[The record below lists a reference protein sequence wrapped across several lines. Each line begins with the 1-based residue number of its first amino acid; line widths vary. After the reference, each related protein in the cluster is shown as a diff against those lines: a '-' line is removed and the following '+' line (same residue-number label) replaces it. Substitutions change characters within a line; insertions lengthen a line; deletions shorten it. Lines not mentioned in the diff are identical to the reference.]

1 LKLKL
6 IEKILPL
13 IGIINKLHSKSVI
26 GVHMKNNKEN
36 GWAVLKRLIAYIKEF
51 KLALFGGIV
60 GMVGYAVVDMT
71 LIWSLQPLIDDGFTG
86 KDPSVLEMM
95 PYFVVIVIAFRG
107 LSAFLS
113 SYCMA
118 WVGTHVVMKLQRQ
131 LFAQL
136 ILLPIS
142 FFDKTNTGDLLSKIT
157 YDATQVSNAASNAL
171 VKIFREGATVIGLV
185 CLMFYQSWQL
195 SLVFFVVAP
204 IVGIAINIVSKRFR
218 KISKNLQN
226 AMGLV
231 TTSSEQMLKGH
242 KEVLMFGGQKIENKK
257 FEKVSNTVR
266 TQNMKMAS
274 ANAISVPVIQTIA
287 SFALAFV
294 LYLATFPEIMD
305 SLSSGT
311 FVVIISSMMALMKP
325 IKNVTQVNNEIQK
338 GISASTSL
346 FDMLDMTKAKDEGR
360 YEVERVKGKITIDD
374 ITFTYPTAE
383 NPALNQV
390 SFEVLPGQSVALV
403 GRSGSGKSTIAN
415 LLTRFY
421 DIDSGVIS
429 LDDIN
434 IEEYSLSSL
443 RNQVAIVSQ
452 NVHLFN
458 DTIANNIAYASEGK
472 FTEQDIITAATTAH
486 AMEFIESFP
495 EGLNTVIGENG
506 AMLSGGQR
514 QRLAIA
520 RALLRDAPIL
530 ILDEATSAL
539 DTESERHIQAAL
551 DELQKNRTSIV
562 IAHRLST
569 IEHADKILVID
580 HGKVVESGT
589 HSQLIAKG
597 AIYHSLSQ
605 MQASGDL

>member
-1 LKLKL
+1 MT
-6 IEKILPL
+6 E
-13 IGIINKLHSKSVI
+13 
-26 GVHMKNNKEN
+26 NKEN
-36 GWAVLKRLIAYIKEF
+36 GWSILKRLVSYIKEF
-51 KLALFGGIV
+51 KLALFGGII
-60 GMVGYAVVDMT
+60 GMIGYAAVDMA

-95 PYFVVIVIAFRG
+95 PYFVVIVIGLRG
-107 LSAFLS
+107 VSAFLS

-131 LFAQL
+131 LFSQL

-157 YDATQVSNAASNAL
+157 YDASQVSNAASNAL

-185 CLMFYQSWQL
+185 GLMFYQSWQL

-204 IVGIAINIVSKRFR
+204 IVGIAISIVSKRFR

-242 KEVLMFGGQKIENKK
+242 KEVLMFGGQKVENEK
-257 FEKVSNTVR
+257 FKKVSNTVR
-266 TQNMKMAS
+266 SQNMKMAS

-294 LYLATFPEIMD
+294 LYLATFPQIMD
-305 SLSSGT
+305 TLSSGT

-346 FDMLDMTKAKDEGR
+346 FNMLDMTQAKDEGT
-360 YEVERVKGKITIDD
+360 YDAERVKGDISIDN
-374 ITFTYPTAE
+374 IVFTYPTAE
-383 NPALNQV
+383 KPALNQV
-390 SFEVLPGQSVALV
+390 SFEVKSGQSVALV

-421 DIDSGVIS
+421 DIDSGVIR
-429 LDDIN
+429 LDGKN
-434 IEEYSLSSL
+434 IEEYRLTSL
-443 RNQVAIVSQ
+443 RSQVAIVSQ

-472 FTEQDIITAATTAH
+472 FSEQDIIDAATTAH
-486 AMEFIESFP
+486 AMEFINGFP
-495 EGLNTVIGENG
+495 DGLNTIIGENG

-539 DTESERHIQAAL
+539 DTESERHIQSAL

-569 IEHADKILVID
+569 IEHADQILVID
-580 HGKVVESGT
+580 HGKIVEQGT
-589 HSQLIAKG
+589 HAELLAQGK
-597 AIYHSLSQ
+597 IYHSLNQ
-605 MQASGDL
+605 MQASGEL

>member
-1 LKLKL
+1 MKKN
-6 IEKILPL
+6 E
-13 IGIINKLHSKSVI
+13 GKSWPI
-26 GVHMKNNKEN
+26 F
-36 GWAVLKRLIAYIKEF
+36 KRLIGYVKGY
-51 KLALFGGIV
+51 KLALGVGII
-60 GMVGYAVVDMT
+60 GMIGYAAVDML
-71 LIWSLQPLIDDGFTG
+71 LIWSLQPLIDNGFTG
-86 KDPSVLEMM
+86 KDPSILEMM
-95 PYFVVIVIAFRG
+95 PYFVVIVIALRG
-107 LSAFLS
+107 LAAFLS

-118 WVGTHVVMKLQRQ
+118 WIGNNVVMKLQRQ
-131 LFAQL
+131 LFSQL
-136 ILLPIS
+136 LALPIS

-157 YDATQVSNAASNAL
+157 YDASQVSNAASSAL
-171 VKIFREGATVIGLV
+171 VKIFREGASVIGLV
-185 CLMFYQSWQL
+185 ILMFYQSWQL
-195 SLVFFVVAP
+195 SLVFFVVGP
-204 IVGIAINIVSKRFR
+204 IVGFAISVVSKRFR

-242 KEVLMFGGQKIENKK
+242 KEVLMFGGQRIENKK
-257 FEKVSNTVR
+257 FEQVSNTVR
-266 TQNMKMAS
+266 AQNMKMAS
-274 ANAISVPVIQTIA
+274 ANAISVPVIQSVA
-287 SFALAFV
+287 SLALAFV
-294 LYLATFPEIMD
+294 LFLATYPQIMN

-325 IKNVTQVNNEIQK
+325 IKSVTQVNNQIQK
-338 GISASTSL
+338 GLAASTSI
-346 FDMLDMTKAKDEGR
+346 FTMLDMNVAKDDGEH
-360 YEVERVKGKITIDD
+360 EVQRVKGD
-374 ITFTYPTAE
+374 ICIENIIFTYPTADQ
-383 NPALNQV
+383 PALNNV
-390 SFEVLPGQSVALV
+390 SFDVKAGQSVALV

-421 DIDSGVIS
+421 DIDSGAIK
-429 LDDIN
+429 LDGKN
-434 IEEYSLSSL
+434 IEDYSLSCL
-443 RNQVAIVSQ
+443 RQQVAIVSQ

-472 FTEQDIITAATTAH
+472 FSEQDIINAAKTAH
-486 AMEFIESFP
+486 AMEFIEGFP
-495 EGLNTVIGENG
+495 DGLNTVIGENG

-569 IEHADKILVID
+569 IEHADQILVID
-580 HGKVVESGT
+580 QGKVVESGT
-589 HSQLIAKG
+589 HSELLAQE

-605 MQASGDL
+605 MQAAGEL

>member
-1 LKLKL
+1 
-6 IEKILPL
+6 
-13 IGIINKLHSKSVI
+13 
-26 GVHMKNNKEN
+26 MKQNKEN
-36 GWAVLKRLIAYIKEF
+36 GLAVLKRLVSYLKEF

-60 GMVGYAVVDMT
+60 GMIGYAVVDMA

-86 KDPSVLEMM
+86 KDPSILAMM
-95 PYFVVIVIAFRG
+95 PIFVLVVIAFRG
-107 LSAFLS
+107 LAAFLS

-118 WVGTHVVMKLQRQ
+118 WVGTHIVMKLQRQ

-157 YDATQVSNAASNAL
+157 YDASQVSNAASSAL

-204 IVGIAINIVSKRFR
+204 VVGIAISIVSKRFR

-274 ANAISVPVIQTIA
+274 ANAISVPIIQTIA

-294 LYLATFPEIMD
+294 LYLATFPQIMD

-346 FDMLDMTKAKDEGR
+346 FNMLDMTVAKDEGT
-360 YEVERVKGKITIDD
+360 YEVDRVKGDISIND

-383 NPALNQV
+383 RAALENV
-390 SFEVLPGQSVALV
+390 SFEVKAGQSVALV

-421 DIDSGVIS
+421 DIDSGEIA
-429 LDDIN
+429 LDGKN

-458 DTIANNIAYASEGK
+458 DTIANNIAYASEDK
-472 FTEQDIITAATTAH
+472 FTEQDIIDAATTAH
-486 AMEFIESFP
+486 AMEFINSFP
-495 EGLNTVIGENG
+495 EGLNTIIGENG

-569 IEHADKILVID
+569 IEHADQILVID
-580 HGKVVESGT
+580 QGKVVEKGT
-589 HSQLIAKG
+589 HAELLAHG
-597 AIYHSLSQ
+597 AIYYNLNQ
-605 MQASGDL
+605 MQAAGDL

>member
-1 LKLKL
+1 
-6 IEKILPL
+6 
-13 IGIINKLHSKSVI
+13 
-26 GVHMKNNKEN
+26 MKNKEEN
-36 GWAVLKRLIAYIKEF
+36 GYLVFKRLLGYIKEF
-51 KLALFGGIV
+51 KVALAFGIV
-60 GMVGYAVVDMT
+60 GMVGYAAVDML

-86 KDPSVLEMM
+86 KDPSVMQLM
-95 PYFVVIVIAFRG
+95 PYFVIVVIALRG
-107 LSAFLS
+107 LAAFLS

-118 WVGTHVVMKLQRQ
+118 WVGTHIVMKLQRQ
-131 LFAQL
+131 LFSQL
-136 ILLPIS
+136 IALPIS

-157 YDATQVSNAASNAL
+157 YDANQVSNAASSAM

-185 CLMFYQSWQL
+185 ALMFYQSWQL

-242 KEVLMFGGQKIENKK
+242 KEVLMFGGQELENKK

-266 TQNMKMAS
+266 SQNMKMAS
-274 ANAISVPVIQTIA
+274 ANAISVPVIQSIA
-287 SFALAFV
+287 SLALAFV
-294 LYLATFPEIMD
+294 LYLATYPEIMNT
-305 SLSSGT
+305 LSSGT

-325 IKNVTQVNNEIQK
+325 IKSVTQVNNEIQK
-338 GISASTSL
+338 GISASSSL
-346 FDMLDMTKAKDEGR
+346 FTMLDMTVAKDDGT
-360 YEVERVKGKITIDD
+360 YEVERAKGDISIDN
-374 ITFTYPTAE
+374 IVFTYPTAE
-383 NPALNQV
+383 QPALRKV
-390 SFEVLPGQSVALV
+390 SFNVKSGQSVALV

-421 DIDSGVIS
+421 DIDSGEIK
-429 LDDIN
+429 LDGKN
-434 IEEYSLSSL
+434 IEEYSLKSL

-472 FTEQDIITAATTAH
+472 FTEQDIINAATTAH
-486 AMEFIESFP
+486 AMEFIEGFP
-495 EGLNTVIGENG
+495 DGLNTVIGENG

-569 IEHADKILVID
+569 IEHADQILVID
-580 HGKVVESGT
+580 QGQVVEQGT
-589 HSQLIAKG
+589 HTELLAQGK
-597 AIYHSLSQ
+597 IYHSLNQ
-605 MQASGDL
+605 MQASGEL

>member
-1 LKLKL
+1 
-6 IEKILPL
+6 
-13 IGIINKLHSKSVI
+13 
-26 GVHMKNNKEN
+26 MKNEKDN
-36 GWAVLKRLIAYIKEF
+36 GWAVLKRLVSYVKEF
-51 KLALFGGIV
+51 KVALLGGII
-60 GMVGYAVVDMT
+60 GMIGYALVDMA
-71 LIWSLQPLIDDGFTG
+71 LIWSLKPLIDNGFTG

-95 PYFVVIVIAFRG
+95 PYFVVIVIAIRG
-107 LSAFLS
+107 VSAFLS

-118 WVGTHVVMKLQRQ
+118 WVGTNVVMKLQRQ

-157 YDATQVSNAASNAL
+157 YDASQVSNAASNAL

-185 CLMFYQSWQL
+185 ALMFYQSWQL
-195 SLVFFVVAP
+195 SLVFFVVGPFVA
-204 IVGIAINIVSKRFR
+204 IAISIVSKRFR

-242 KEVLMFGGQKIENKK
+242 KEVLMFGGQKLENEK
-257 FEKVSNTVR
+257 FRRVSNTVR

-294 LYLATFPEIMD
+294 LYLATYPQIMD
-305 SLSSGT
+305 TLSSGT

-325 IKNVTQVNNEIQK
+325 IKNVTQINNEIQK
-338 GISASTSL
+338 GISASHSL
-346 FDMLDMTKAKDEGR
+346 FAMLDMTKAKDEGK
-360 YEVERVKGKITIDD
+360 YEVERVKGDITIDN
-374 ITFTYPTAE
+374 IIFTYPTAE
-383 NPALNQV
+383 KPALNKV
-390 SFEVLPGQSVALV
+390 SFEVKEGQSVALV

-421 DIDSGVIS
+421 DIDSGEIR
-429 LDDIN
+429 LDGKN
-434 IEEYSLSSL
+434 IEDYSLSSL

-472 FTEQDIITAATTAH
+472 FTEQDIIDAATTAH
-486 AMEFIESFP
+486 AMEFIEGFP
-495 EGLNTVIGENG
+495 EGLNTIIGENG

-569 IEHADKILVID
+569 IEHADQILVID
-580 HGKVVESGT
+580 HGQVVERGT
-589 HSQLIAKG
+589 HAELITQGK
-597 AIYHSLSQ
+597 IYHSLSQ
-605 MQASGDL
+605 MQASGEL

>member
-1 LKLKL
+1 
-6 IEKILPL
+6 
-13 IGIINKLHSKSVI
+13 
-26 GVHMKNNKEN
+26 MKEN
-36 GWAVLKRLIAYIKEF
+36 IERKESGWEVLKRLIGYVKEF

-60 GMVGYAVVDMT
+60 GMIGYAVVDML
-71 LIWSLQPLIDDGFTG
+71 LIWSLKPLLDDGFTG
-86 KDPSVLEMM
+86 KDPSILQMM
-95 PYFVVIVIAFRG
+95 PIFVIVIIAIRG
-107 LSAFLS
+107 VSAFLS

-131 LFAQL
+131 LFSQL

-142 FFDKTNTGDLLSKIT
+142 FYDKTNTGDLISKIT
-157 YDATQVSNAASNAL
+157 YDANQVSNAASNAL
-171 VKIFREGATVIGLV
+171 VKIFREGATVISLV
-185 CLMFYQSWQL
+185 GLMFYQSWQL

-204 IVGIAINIVSKRFR
+204 FVAVAITIVSKRFR
-218 KISKNLQN
+218 AISKNLQN

-242 KEVLMFGGQKIENKK
+242 KEVLMFGGQEVENEK
-257 FEKVSNTVR
+257 FRKVSNIVR
-266 TQNMKMAS
+266 SQNMKMAS
-274 ANAISVPVIQTIA
+274 ANAISVPVIQTVA

-325 IKNVTQVNNEIQK
+325 LKNVTQINNDIQK
-338 GISASTSL
+338 GISASYSL
-346 FDMLDMTKAKDEGR
+346 FDMLDMTTAKDEGTHV
-360 YEVERVKGKITIDD
+360 VERVKGD
-374 ITFTYPTAE
+374 ISINNVLFTYPTADK
-383 NPALNQV
+383 PALDNV
-390 SFEVLPGQSVALV
+390 SFTVKEGQSVALV

-421 DIDSGVIS
+421 DIDSGEIT
-429 LDDIN
+429 LDGKN
-434 IEEYSLSSL
+434 IEEYTLSSL

-458 DTIANNIAYASEGK
+458 DTIANNIAYASKGR
-472 FTEQDIITAATTAH
+472 FSEQDIINAATTAN
-486 AMEFIESFP
+486 AMEFINGFP
-495 EGLNTVIGENG
+495 LGLNTIIGENG

-539 DTESERHIQAAL
+539 DTESERYIQSAL

-569 IEHADKILVID
+569 IEHADQILVID
-580 HGKVVESGT
+580 HGKIVERGT
-589 HSQLIAKG
+589 HNELLAQG
-597 AIYHSLSQ
+597 AIYHSLNK

>member
-1 LKLKL
+1 
-6 IEKILPL
+6 
-13 IGIINKLHSKSVI
+13 
-26 GVHMKNNKEN
+26 MKENKEN
-36 GWAVLKRLIAYIKEF
+36 GWSILKRLVSYIKEF
-51 KLALFGGIV
+51 KLALFGGII
-60 GMVGYAVVDMT
+60 GMVGYAAVDMA

-95 PYFVVIVIAFRG
+95 PYFVVIIIGLRG
-107 LSAFLS
+107 VSAFLS

-131 LFAQL
+131 LFSQL

-157 YDATQVSNAASNAL
+157 YDASQVSNAASNAL

-185 CLMFYQSWQL
+185 GLMFYQSWQL

-204 IVGIAINIVSKRFR
+204 IVGIAISIVSKRFR

-242 KEVLMFGGQKIENKK
+242 KEVLMFGGQKVENEK
-257 FEKVSNTVR
+257 FKKVSNTVR
-266 TQNMKMAS
+266 SQNMKMAS

-294 LYLATFPEIMD
+294 LYLATFPQIMD
-305 SLSSGT
+305 TLSSGT

-346 FDMLDMTKAKDEGR
+346 FNMLDMTQAKDEGT
-360 YEVERVKGKITIDD
+360 YDAERVKGDISIDN
-374 ITFTYPTAE
+374 IVFTYPTAE
-383 NPALNQV
+383 KPALNQV
-390 SFEVLPGQSVALV
+390 SFEVKSGQSVALV

-421 DIDSGVIS
+421 DIDSGVIR
-429 LDDIN
+429 LDGKN
-434 IEEYSLSSL
+434 IEEYRLTSL
-443 RNQVAIVSQ
+443 RSQVAIVSQ

-472 FTEQDIITAATTAH
+472 FSEQDIIDAATTAH
-486 AMEFIESFP
+486 AMEFINGFP
-495 EGLNTVIGENG
+495 DGLNTIIGENG

-539 DTESERHIQAAL
+539 DTESERHIQSAL

-569 IEHADKILVID
+569 IEHADQILVID
-580 HGKVVESGT
+580 HGKIVEQGT
-589 HSQLIAKG
+589 HAELLAQGK
-597 AIYHSLSQ
+597 IYHSLNQ
-605 MQASGDL
+605 MQASGEL

>member
-1 LKLKL
+1 
-6 IEKILPL
+6 
-13 IGIINKLHSKSVI
+13 
-26 GVHMKNNKEN
+26 MKNNKESA
-36 GWAVLKRLIAYIKEF
+36 WSILKRLISYIKDF
-51 KLALFGGIV
+51 RLALV
-60 GMVGYAVVDMT
+60 GAIIGMIGYAGVDMA

-95 PYFVVIVIAFRG
+95 PYFVVIVMGLRG
-107 LSAFLS
+107 LAAFMS

-118 WVGTHVVMKLQRQ
+118 WVGNNVVMKLQRQ

-136 ILLPIS
+136 MLLPVS
-142 FFDKTNTGDLLSKIT
+142 FFDKTNTGELLSKIT
-157 YDATQVSNAASNAL
+157 YDANQVSNAASNAL
-171 VKIFREGATVIGLV
+171 VKIFREGATAIGLIA
-185 CLMFYQSWQL
+185 LMFYQSWQL
-195 SLVFFVVAP
+195 SLVFFVVGP
-204 IVGIAINIVSKRFR
+204 IVGLAINVVSKRFR

-226 AMGLV
+226 AMGSV

-266 TQNMKMAS
+266 AQNMKMAS
-274 ANAISVPVIQTIA
+274 ANAISVPVIQTLS

-294 LYLATFPEIMD
+294 LYLATFPQIMD
-305 SLSSGT
+305 TLSSGT

-325 IKNVTQVNNEIQK
+325 IKSVTQINNEIQK

-346 FDMLDMTKAKDEGR
+346 FNMLDMNIAKDEGT
-360 YEVERVKGKITIDD
+360 YEVERVAGNISLNNIV
-374 ITFTYPTAE
+374 FTYPTGDK
-383 NPALNQV
+383 PALNKV
-390 SFEVLPGQSVALV
+390 SFNVKAGQSVALV

-421 DIDSGVIS
+421 DIDSGEIL
-429 LDDIN
+429 LDGKN
-434 IEEYSLSSL
+434 IEEYRLTSL
-443 RNQVAIVSQ
+443 RDQVAIVSQ

-458 DTIANNIAYASEGK
+458 DTIANNIAYASEDR
-472 FTEQDIITAATTAH
+472 FTEEDIIKAATTAH
-486 AMEFIESFP
+486 AMEFINNFP

-520 RALLRDAPIL
+520 RALLRDAPVL

-569 IEHADKILVID
+569 IEHADQILVID
-580 HGKVVESGT
+580 HGQVVEQGT
-589 HSQLIAKG
+589 HQELLAQG
-597 AIYHSLSQ
+597 QIYHSLNK
-605 MQASGDL
+605 MQSSGEL

>member
-1 LKLKL
+1 MT
-6 IEKILPL
+6 E
-13 IGIINKLHSKSVI
+13 
-26 GVHMKNNKEN
+26 NKEN
-36 GWAVLKRLIAYIKEF
+36 GWSILKRLVSYIKEF
-51 KLALFGGIV
+51 KLALFGGII
-60 GMVGYAVVDMT
+60 GMIGYAAVDMA

-95 PYFVVIVIAFRG
+95 PYFVVIVIGLRG
-107 LSAFLS
+107 VSAFLS

-131 LFAQL
+131 LFSQL

-157 YDATQVSNAASNAL
+157 YDASQVSNAASNAL

-185 CLMFYQSWQL
+185 GLMFYQSWQL

-204 IVGIAINIVSKRFR
+204 IVGIAISVVSKRFR

-242 KEVLMFGGQKIENKK
+242 KEVLMFGGQKVENEK
-257 FEKVSNTVR
+257 FKKVSNTVR
-266 TQNMKMAS
+266 SQNMKMAS

-294 LYLATFPEIMD
+294 LYLATFPQIMD
-305 SLSSGT
+305 TLSSGT

-346 FDMLDMTKAKDEGR
+346 FNMLDMTQAKDEGT
-360 YEVERVKGKITIDD
+360 YDAERVKGDISIDN
-374 ITFTYPTAE
+374 IVFTYPTAE
-383 NPALNQV
+383 KPALNQV
-390 SFEVLPGQSVALV
+390 SFEVKSGQSVALV

-421 DIDSGVIS
+421 DIDSGVIR
-429 LDDIN
+429 LDGKN
-434 IEEYSLSSL
+434 IEEYRLTSL
-443 RNQVAIVSQ
+443 RSQVAIVSQ

-472 FTEQDIITAATTAH
+472 FSEQDIIDAATTAH
-486 AMEFIESFP
+486 AMEFINGFP
-495 EGLNTVIGENG
+495 DGLNTIIGENG

-539 DTESERHIQAAL
+539 DTESERHIQSAL

-569 IEHADKILVID
+569 IEHADQILVID
-580 HGKVVESGT
+580 HGKIVEQGT
-589 HSQLIAKG
+589 HAELLAQGK
-597 AIYHSLSQ
+597 IYHSLNQ
-605 MQASGDL
+605 MQASGEL

>member
-1 LKLKL
+1 M
-6 IEKILPL
+6 
-13 IGIINKLHSKSVI
+13 NKNEDNSWPVF
-26 GVHMKNNKEN
+26 
-36 GWAVLKRLIAYIKEF
+36 KRLIGYVKDF
-51 KLALFGGIV
+51 KLALAAAII
-60 GMVGYAVVDMT
+60 GMVGYAAVDML

-86 KDPSVLEMM
+86 KDPSILKMM
-95 PYFVVIVIAFRG
+95 PYFVVIVIALRG

-118 WVGTHVVMKLQRQ
+118 WVGNNIVMKLQRQ

-136 ILLPIS
+136 MALPIS
-142 FFDKTNTGDLLSKIT
+142 FFDKTNTGELLSKIT
-157 YDATQVSNAASNAL
+157 YDANQVSNAASSAL
-171 VKIFREGATVIGLV
+171 IKIFREGFSVIGLV
-185 CLMFYQSWQL
+185 ALMFYQSWQL
-195 SLVFFVVAP
+195 SLVFFVVGP
-204 IVGIAINIVSKRFR
+204 IVGFAISVVSKRFR

-226 AMGLV
+226 AMGLI

-242 KEVLMFGGQKIENKK
+242 KEVLMFGGQKLENEK
-257 FEKVSNTVR
+257 FKKVSNTVR

-294 LYLATFPEIMD
+294 LYLATFPQIMD
-305 SLSSGT
+305 TLSSGT

-325 IKNVTQVNNEIQK
+325 IKSVTQVNNEIQK
-338 GISASTSL
+338 GISASRSL
-346 FDMLDMTKAKDEGR
+346 FNMLDMTVAKDTGTHT
-360 YEVERVKGKITIDD
+360 VDRVKGD
-374 ITFTYPTAE
+374 ISIENIIFTYPTADQ
-383 NPALNQV
+383 PALNKV
-390 SFEVLPGQSVALV
+390 SFEVKAGQSVALV

-421 DIDSGVIS
+421 DIDSGEIK
-429 LDDIN
+429 LDGKN
-434 IEEYSLSSL
+434 IEEYSLSCL
-443 RNQVAIVSQ
+443 RHQVAIVSQ
-452 NVHLFN
+452 DVHLFN

-472 FTEQDIITAATTAH
+472 FTEQDIIDAATTAH
-486 AMEFIESFP
+486 AMEFIEGFP
-495 EGLNTVIGENG
+495 DGLNTIIGENG

-569 IEHADKILVID
+569 IEHADQILVID
-580 HGKVVESGT
+580 QGKVVERGT
-589 HSQLIAKG
+589 HSELLAQE
-597 AIYHSLSQ
+597 AIYHSLNQ
-605 MQASGDL
+605 MQASGES